1 MDQAV
6 PLSAG
11 QLVRAGA
18 REEGYTLIEALVA
31 IVASIA
37 LIAGILSLTISAA
50 QQQTHTANRVDKLLE
65 AETGVGAIGRLVRLA
80 HSVSYLSG
88 TNQSGISLS
97 GGSLSAA
104 TTIDCSSGACIVSSS
119 GSANARP
126 LSNLA
131 STNVFT
137 LYCRVASGN
146 ATSSDLTTSGC
157 PSYSYVGLKAVT
169 TIQCNQTEA
178 ATSACGNTVEL
189 DDGFNLLN

>member
-1 MDQAV
+1 VA
-6 PLSAG
+6 
-11 QLVRAGA
+11 RAGA
-18 REEGYTLIEALVA
+18 REDGYTLIEALVA
-31 IVASIA
+31 IVASVA
-37 LIAGILSLTISAA
+37 LMAGIFSLTVSAA

-65 AETGVGAIGRLVRLA
+65 AETGVGAIGRLIRLA
-80 HSVSYLSG
+80 HTVTYISG

-97 GGSLSAA
+97 GGGLPAT
-104 TTIDCSSGACIVSSS
+104 TTIDCSSGTCIVSSG

-146 ATSSDLTTSGC
+146 SASSDLTTSGC
-157 PSYSYVGLKAVT
+157 AAYSYVAMKANT
-169 TIQCNQTEA
+169 TIQCSHTEA
-178 ATSACGNTVEL
+178 GTSSCGNTVEI